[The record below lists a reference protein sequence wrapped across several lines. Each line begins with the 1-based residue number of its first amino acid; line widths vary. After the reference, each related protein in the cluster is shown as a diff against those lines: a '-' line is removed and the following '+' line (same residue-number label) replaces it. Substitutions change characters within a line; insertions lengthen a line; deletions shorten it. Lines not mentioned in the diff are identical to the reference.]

1 MIKYSFLYKKAE
13 LMYENENF
21 EQALQ
26 LFRTIEN
33 ADINYDVQNYI
44 GCCLLRMGQ
53 YTKAKEIF
61 ETIIITNPNW
71 SRPLY
76 NLGQTYMKL
85 NDYDKAL
92 MCFNNAV
99 LINPY
104 DADAYY
110 YRGVYFEKIKD
121 YNNAIIN
128 YKNSLSLKKNEFEPH
143 LGLCICYDKIGDEQQ
158 SLLEAKTAFEI
169 FDCNDTLYNY
179 TFILNKLKE
188 YNSSYKV
195 LQKHNVI
202 SSNDVGLLKNLM
214 FCSKKLNKKQL
225 CIKCATKILE
235 QHPNDLFAKKIIFET
250 QTENDSLFDN

>member
-1 MIKYSFLYKKAE
+1 MNYSFLYNKAE

-26 LFRTIEN
+26 LFLELENTIS
-33 ADINYDVQNYI
+33 NYDVQNYI
-44 GCCLLRMGQ
+44 GCCLLKLGQ

-61 ETIIITNPNW
+61 KTISISNPKW
-71 SRPLY
+71 SRPIY
-76 NLGQTYMKL
+76 NLGQVYMKL
-85 NDYDKAL
+85 NEYDNAL
-92 MCFNNAV
+92 KCFNNAIC
-99 LINPY
+99 INPN

-121 YNNAIIN
+121 YNSAIFDYTKSI
-128 YKNSLSLKKNEFEPH
+128 SLKPNEFEPH
-143 LGLCICYDKIGDEQQ
+143 LGLCICYDNIGDEQK

-169 FDCNDTLYNY
+169 FDCNNTLYNY

-188 YNSSYKV
+188 YDSSYKV
-195 LQKHNVI
+195 LQKHNAI

-225 CIKCATKILE
+225 CIECAKKILE
-235 QHPNDLFAKKIIFET
+235 QYPNDLFAKKIIFET
-250 QTENDSLFDN
+250 QSENDALFDN